1 MWAADRFNPFFSR
14 SAAGRR
20 YKGGLCREKVW
31 AVSKNFYP
39 SPSIFVTFKALGLTE
54 LWLNVICRK
63 AKNGSPSYAALPK
76 NKECENTAFSRW
88 LSNRRDLTK
97 IRKTP
102 LWGTIHIPDTVN
114 FPLHCS
120 THYFLGFSRAAKQ
133 PVTMQNICPRI
144 GSISQGLARAI

>member
-88 LSNRRDLTK
+88 LSNGRDLTK

-102 LWGTIHIPDTVN
+102 LWGTIHIPDTVKL
-114 FPLHCS
+114 PLHCS
-120 THYFLGFSRAAKQ
+120 TRCFLGFFFRYKATCNNAEHFSR
-133 PVTMQNICPRI
+133 
-144 GSISQGLARAI
+144 ISGVSHGPAGAI